1 MKTIKQWDELPTY
14 MRNDVVYPYYVI
26 LSKHRMGMA
35 MKRLFDFIISLL
47 MLIVLSPLFVV
58 LIILIKVDSKGPA
71 FFRQTRVTQY
81 GKRFRIYKFRTM
93 VVNAESVGTQVT
105 VENDARITRIGRMI
119 RKCRLDEIPQL
130 LNVLLGDM
138 SFVGTRPEVPKYVN
152 CYTEEMYATLLL
164 PAGITSKA
172 SIKFKDE
179 DTMLEEAKNVDDT
192 YVEKILPLK
201 MKYNLEEI
209 REFSI
214 WNQLKTM
221 FQTVKAVL

>member
-1 MKTIKQWDELPTY
+1 
-14 MRNDVVYPYYVI
+14 
-26 LSKHRMGMA
+26 
-35 MKRLFDFIISLL
+35 
-47 MLIVLSPLFVV
+47 
-58 LIILIKVDSKGPA
+58 
-71 FFRQTRVTQY
+71 
-81 GKRFRIYKFRTM
+81 
-93 VVNAESVGTQVT
+93 
-105 VENDARITRIGRMI
+105 
-119 RKCRLDEIPQL
+119 
-130 LNVLLGDM
+130 M